1 MEPDLR
7 ITLLMFFVLSIQTLS
22 ADYLFEK
29 DLVVIGKGPAAMKTF
44 FSVEADSM
52 LLVNELQTNSSF
64 LMETSLPENFKILE
78 KMEKNIFWGSSIQ
91 NLKPVEG
98 GVVITIEFAGKIEQ
112 IFSRI
117 VVLAESTK
125 LGKTLIEKQHQSQ
138 PFQRYFTQCYEDF
151 RVVEPAENIFLA
163 NTQTFSVREKNN
175 PELVAGMMVSNLVRN
190 KLNGKTCI
198 FPDGISIA
206 GIPTDETMK
215 HIKKIKPKMFGL
227 VGAEKDLEWI
237 VNETNTGKLDYKFE
251 RFFGSWSFEF
261 LKNLKNEDISNIDM
275 LGYCPQ
281 FNEISE
287 ELWAERIDFLKKRF
301 KETKLLVGPCVDLY
315 GTINQKTNSADYS
328 GFEIK
333 NEKIGK
339 YLRGDYDG
347 YIENTLKNRNE
358 IGVFITYYE
367 KFLNPE
373 EFILATEKIMRDGHL
388 FGVTT
393 NPDNYFLFELMY
405 QNSCRKV
412 ADFLN

>member
-1 MEPDLR
+1 MR

-64 LMETSLPENFKILE
+64 RMETSLPENFKILE
-78 KMEKNIFWGSSIQ
+78 KMDRNIFWGSSVQ

-98 GVVITIEFAGKIEQ
+98 GVVITIEFAGEIGK
-112 IFSRI
+112 IFSKT
-117 VVLAESTK
+117 VVLAENTQ
-125 LGKTLIEKQHQSQ
+125 LGKALIEKEHQSG
-138 PFQRYFTQCYEDF
+138 PFQRYFSECYDDF
-151 RVVEPAENIFLA
+151 RIVEPAENIFLA
-163 NTQTFSVREKNN
+163 NPETFFVTEKNN
-175 PELVAGMMVSNLVRN
+175 PELLAGMMVSNLVRN

-227 VGAEKDLEWI
+227 VGDKSALDWITDEK
-237 VNETNTGKLDYKFE
+237 NTKKLGYNFE

-287 ELWAERIDFLKKRF
+287 ELWAERIDFLKERF
-301 KETKLLVGPCVDLY
+301 KNTKLLVGPCVDLY

-339 YLRGDYDG
+339 YMNGDYDG

-367 KFLNPE
+367 KFINPE
-373 EFILATEKIMRDGHL
+373 EFIMATEKIMRDRHL

-393 NPDNYFLFELMY
+393 HPDNYFLFELMY

>member
-29 DLVVIGKGPAAMKTF
+29 DLVVIGRNATALKTF
-44 FSVEADSM
+44 FSVEHDSM
-52 LLVNELQTNSSF
+52 LIINELQTNSFFYAESNK
-64 LMETSLPENFKILE
+64 SLEILNKID
-78 KMEKNIFWGSSIQ
+78 KNILWGASVQS
-91 NLKPVEG
+91 LSPVENG
-98 GVVITIEFAGKIEQ
+98 IVITIEFAGEIAQ
-112 IFSRI
+112 IFSRT
-117 VVLAESTK
+117 VVLAENTEI
-125 LGKTLIEKQHQSQ
+125 GKALIDKKYQSQ
-138 PFQRYFTQCYEDF
+138 PFQRYFAECYEDF
-151 RVVEPAENIFLA
+151 RIIEPAGNIFLA
-163 NTQTFSVREKNN
+163 NAETFFVTEKNN
-175 PELVAGMMVSNLVRN
+175 PELLAGMMVSNLVKN
-190 KLNGKTCI
+190 KLNGKACI

-237 VNETNTGKLDYKFE
+237 VNENNTEKLGYKFE

-261 LKNLKNEDISNIDM
+261 LKNLKSEDISNIDM

-287 ELWAERIDFLKKRF
+287 ELWAERIDFLKERF
-301 KETKLLVGPCVDLY
+301 KNTKLLVGPCVDLY
-315 GTINQKTNSADYS
+315 GTINQRTNSADYS

-333 NEKIGK
+333 NEKIAK
-339 YLRGDYDG
+339 YLNGDYDG

-367 KFLNPE
+367 KFLNSE

-393 NPDNYFLFELMY
+393 NPDNYFLFELIY

-412 ADFLN
+412 AEYKD

>member
-1 MEPDLR
+1 MR

-29 DLVVIGKGPAAMKTF
+29 DLVVIGRNATALKTF
-44 FSVEADSM
+44 FSVEHDSM
-52 LLVNELQTNSSF
+52 LIINELQTNSFFYAESNK
-64 LMETSLPENFKILE
+64 SLEILNKID
-78 KMEKNIFWGSSIQ
+78 KNILWGASVQS
-91 NLKPVEG
+91 LSPVENG
-98 GVVITIEFAGKIEQ
+98 IVITIEFAGEIAQ
-112 IFSRI
+112 IFSRT
-117 VVLAESTK
+117 VVLAENTEI
-125 LGKTLIEKQHQSQ
+125 GKALIDKKYQSQ
-138 PFQRYFTQCYEDF
+138 PFQRYFAECYEDF
-151 RVVEPAENIFLA
+151 RIIEPAGNIFLA
-163 NTQTFSVREKNN
+163 NAETFFVTEKNN
-175 PELVAGMMVSNLVRN
+175 PELLAGMMVSNLVKN
-190 KLNGKTCI
+190 KLNGKACI

-237 VNETNTGKLDYKFE
+237 VNENNTEKLGYKFE

-261 LKNLKNEDISNIDM
+261 LKNLKSEDISNIDM

-287 ELWAERIDFLKKRF
+287 ELWAERIDFLKERF
-301 KETKLLVGPCVDLY
+301 KNTKLLVGPCVDLY
-315 GTINQKTNSADYS
+315 GTINQRTNSADYS

-333 NEKIGK
+333 NEKIAK
-339 YLRGDYDG
+339 YLNGDYDG

-367 KFLNPE
+367 KFLNSE

-393 NPDNYFLFELMY
+393 NPDNYFLFELIY

-412 ADFLN
+412 AEYKD

>member
-29 DLVVIGKGPAAMKTF
+29 DLVVIGRNATALKTF
-44 FSVEADSM
+44 FSVEHDSM
-52 LLVNELQTNSSF
+52 LMINELQTNSF
-64 LMETSLPENFKILE
+64 FQIENEFPSQLE
-78 KMEKNIFWGSSIQ
+78 MLKKMDKNIFWGSSVQ
-91 NLKPVEG
+91 NLLPVENG
-98 GVVITIEFAGKIEQ
+98 IVITIEFAGGIAE
-112 IFSRI
+112 IFSKT

-125 LGKTLIEKQHQSQ
+125 LGKALIEKQHQSQ
-138 PFQRYFTQCYEDF
+138 PFQRYFTECYEDF
-151 RVVEPAENIFLA
+151 RIVEPAGNIFLA
-163 NTQTFSVREKNN
+163 NAETFFVTEKNN
-175 PELVAGMMVSNLVRN
+175 PELLAGMMVSNLVKN
-190 KLNGKTCI
+190 KLNGKACI

-227 VGAEKDLEWI
+227 VGDKPDLDWITNEK
-237 VNETNTGKLDYKFE
+237 NTEKLGYKFE

-261 LKNLKNEDISNIDM
+261 LKNLENKDLSNIDM

-287 ELWAERIDFLKKRF
+287 KLWAERIDFLKKRF
-301 KETKLLVGPCVDLY
+301 KNTKLLVGPCVDLY
-315 GTINQKTNSADYS
+315 GTINQRTNSADYS

-333 NEKIGK
+333 NEKISK
-339 YLRGDYDG
+339 YLNGNYDG

-393 NPDNYFLFELMY
+393 NPDNYFLFELIY
-405 QNSCRKV
+405 QNSCRKL
-412 ADFLN
+412 AEYKD

>member
-1 MEPDLR
+1 MLR
-7 ITLLMFFVLSIQTLS
+7 
-22 ADYLFEK
+22 
-29 DLVVIGKGPAAMKTF
+29 
-44 FSVEADSM
+44 
-52 LLVNELQTNSSF
+52 
-64 LMETSLPENFKILE
+64 
-78 KMEKNIFWGSSIQ
+78 KMDKNIFWGSSVQ
-91 NLKPVEG
+91 NLLPVEN
-98 GVVITIEFAGKIEQ
+98 GVVITIEFAGQIAE
-112 IFSRI
+112 IFSKT
-117 VVLAESTK
+117 VVLAENTQ
-125 LGKTLIEKQHQSQ
+125 LGKALIEKEHQSQ
-138 PFQRYFTQCYEDF
+138 PFQRYFTECYEDF
-151 RVVEPAENIFLA
+151 RIVEPVGNIFLA
-163 NTQTFSVREKNN
+163 NAETFFVTEKNN
-175 PELVAGMMVSNLVRN
+175 PELLAGMMVSNLVTN

-206 GIPTDETMK
+206 GIPSDETMK

-227 VGAEKDLEWI
+227 VGDKPDLDWITNEK
-237 VNETNTGKLDYKFE
+237 NTEKLGYKFE

-287 ELWAERIDFLKKRF
+287 ELWAERIDFLKERF
-301 KETKLLVGPCVDLY
+301 KNTKLLVGPCVDLY
-315 GTINQKTNSADYS
+315 GTINQRTNSADYS

-333 NEKIGK
+333 NEKIAK
-339 YLRGDYDG
+339 YLNGDYDG

-393 NPDNYFLFELMY
+393 NPDNYFLFELIY

-412 ADFLN
+412 AEYKD